1 MSESPAISESA
12 GVSCWTGCEE
22 ISTAAAFA
30 TSWGT
35 AFAGTTGLEV
45 EVAGFTCWLAAL
57 GAAGV
62 AGFVG
67 AAGVTLGA
75 GAAFDAAGVAAALA
89 GVAFL
94 AWAGGFAAWEA
105 GGLTGVEVVATW
117 EISVVVVLA
126 AEPSV
131 CFCLK

>member
-1 MSESPAISESA
+1 MPAAFAEDEEASSVSEGRDDSSSEAGAGVSESPAISESA

-75 GAAFDAAGVAAALA
+75 GAAFDAAGRAFVAAGAAAVLA

-94 AWAGGFAAWEA
+94 
-105 GGLTGVEVVATW
+105 V
-117 EISVVVVLA
+117 
-126 AEPSV
+126 
-131 CFCLK
+131 